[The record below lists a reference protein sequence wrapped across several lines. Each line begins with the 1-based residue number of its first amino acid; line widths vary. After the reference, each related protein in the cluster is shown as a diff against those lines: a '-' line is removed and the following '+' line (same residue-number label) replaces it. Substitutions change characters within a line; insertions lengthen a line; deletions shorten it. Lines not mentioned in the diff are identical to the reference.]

1 MRDAQ
6 LEMINRILELIEMQP
21 KLGAVEVVKMMI
33 INQYYKRLIKDIDFF
48 RRNVDMFLS
57 IDARMEALSK
67 RLPSHAEI
75 CIEQWTKE
83 ADTFIKR
90 LERSVKEKEN
100 EFDYI

>member
-67 RLPSHAEI
+67 RLPSHA
-75 CIEQWTKE
+75 
-83 ADTFIKR
+83 
-90 LERSVKEKEN
+90 
-100 EFDYI
+100 